1 MSLCRS
7 CKCVCCNNYIF
18 HEETCMFLVEEK
30 RWSLSYSWE
39 RVSPNKK
46 NNELLAFIY

>member
-1 MSLCRS
+1 MILCRS

-30 RWSLSYSWE
+30 KMVLVSLGKE
-39 RVSPNKK
+39 FLPN
-46 NNELLAFIY
+46 